1 MKTEHNPNIDELLVK
16 SMLDEASIAEQIE
29 IKQWLLDDDDNQQYF
44 EHFEL
49 IWNESKRLARIS
61 TIDENAAWERF
72 KVRAQGK
79 DQKMAEVIPM
89 YPKPVF
95 RILRMVAM
103 VLMTAGLGWLSYIF
117 AIRSS
122 SKEMLTISSGA
133 QTVTDTLPDGSIVT
147 LNRKSSISYPREFA
161 GGTRPVTLTGE
172 AFFDVKPD
180 KSKPFLISVNDVTVK
195 VVGTS
200 FNVKDNAEKT
210 EVIVETGIVEVSK
223 DTQRIRIVPREEATI
238 VKASA
243 EMRKGIT
250 VDEFHNYYRTR
261 RLFCDGTPLWRLV
274 EILNEAYEAD
284 IVIGNQR
291 LKNLPINTT
300 FDQNSLE
307 SILGVVSE
315 TLSLKVEHHGD
326 QIILK

>member
-16 SMLDEASIAEQIE
+16 SMLDEASVAEQIE
-29 IKQWLLDDDDNQQYF
+29 IKQWLLDDDDNQRYF

-49 IWNESKRLARIS
+49 IWNESKRLARMS
-61 TIDENAAWERF
+61 TVDENAAWERF
-72 KVRAQGK
+72 KTRTMANEREAQ
-79 DQKMAEVIPM
+79 VLPM
-89 YPKPVF
+89 HPRPVF

-103 VLMTAGLGWLSYIF
+103 VLMTAGVGWLSYLF
-117 AIRSS
+117 STRSS
-122 SKEMLTISSGA
+122 SHEMLTVKSGME
-133 QTVTDTLPDGSIVT
+133 TLTDTLPDGSVVT
-147 LNRKSSISYPREFA
+147 LNKKSSISYPKDFE
-161 GGTRPVTLTGE
+161 GKTRDVRLTGE
-172 AFFDVKPD
+172 AFFDVKPN

-200 FNVKDNAEKT
+200 FNVKDSAEKT
-210 EVIVETGIVEVSK
+210 EVIVETGIVEVSR
-223 DTQRIRIVPREEATI
+223 DTQRVRITPREEATI

-243 EMRKGIT
+243 QIQKGVT
-250 VDEFHNYYRTR
+250 ADEFHNYYRTR

-284 IVIGNQR
+284 IVIGSER
-291 LKNLPINTT
+291 LRNLPINTT

-315 TLSLKVEHHGD
+315 TLSLKVEHRGD
-326 QIILK
+326 QIVLK

>member
-16 SMLDEASIAEQIE
+16 SMLDEASFAEQIE
-29 IKQWLLDDDDNQQYF
+29 IKQWLLDDDDNQRYF

-49 IWNESKRLARIS
+49 IWNESKRLARAG
-61 TIDENAAWERF
+61 TVDENAAWERF
-72 KVRAQGK
+72 KARTKANERQT
-79 DQKMAEVIPM
+79 EVIPLH
-89 YPKPVF
+89 PKPIL

-103 VLMTAGLGWLSYIF
+103 VLMTAGVGWLSYLF
-117 AIRSS
+117 STRSS
-122 SKEMLTISSGA
+122 SDEMLTVASGT
-133 QTVTDTLPDGSIVT
+133 QTLTDTLPDGSIVT
-147 LNRKSSISYPREFA
+147 LNRKSSITYPQEFS
-161 GGTRPVTLTGE
+161 GKTRPVQLTGE

-200 FNVKDNAEKT
+200 FNVKDNAKKT
-210 EVIVETGIVEVSK
+210 EVIVETGIVEVSR
-223 DTQRIRIVPREEATI
+223 DTQRIRIAPREEATV
-238 VKASA
+238 VKAGSGI
-243 EMRKGIT
+243 RKSIAG
-250 VDEFHNYYRTR
+250 DEFHNYYRTR

-284 IVIGNQR
+284 IVIGNER
-291 LKNLPINTT
+291 LRNLPINTT
-300 FDQNSLE
+300 FNQNSLE

-315 TLSLKVEHHGD
+315 TLSLKVEHHGE

>member
-16 SMLDEASIAEQIE
+16 SMLDEASVAEQIE
-29 IKQWLLDDDDNQQYF
+29 IKQWLLDDDDNQRYY

-49 IWNESKRLARIS
+49 IWNESKRIARTS
-61 TIDENAAWERF
+61 TVDENAAWERF
-72 KVRAQGK
+72 KARTTAKQ
-79 DQKMAEVIPM
+79 QETEVIPL
-89 YPKPVF
+89 YPRPVF

-103 VLMTAGLGWLSYIF
+103 VLMTAGVGWLSYLL
-117 AIRSS
+117 ATRSS
-122 SKEMLTISSGA
+122 GHEMLTISSGME
-133 QTVTDTLPDGSIVT
+133 TLTDTLPDGSIVT
-147 LNRKSSISYPREFA
+147 LNRKSSISYPQNFE
-161 GGTRPVTLTGE
+161 GNTRPVQLTGE

-210 EVIVETGIVEVSK
+210 EVIVETGVVEVSR
-223 DTQRIRIVPREEATI
+223 DTQRVRITPREEAT
-238 VKASA
+238 VMKASS
-243 EMRKGIT
+243 EMRKSIT
-250 VDEFHNYYRTR
+250 ADEFHNYYRTR

-284 IVIGNQR
+284 IVIGNER
-291 LKNLPINTT
+291 LRNLPINTT
-300 FDQNSLE
+300 FNQNSLE

-315 TLSLKVEHHGD
+315 TLSLKVEQHGE

>member
-16 SMLDEASIAEQIE
+16 SMLDEASVAEQIE
-29 IKQWLLDDDDNQQYF
+29 IKQWLLDDDDNQRYF

-49 IWNESKRLARIS
+49 IWNESKRLARMS
-61 TIDENAAWERF
+61 TVDENAAWERF
-72 KVRAQGK
+72 KARTATKEQEV
-79 DQKMAEVIPM
+79 EVIPM

-103 VLMTAGLGWLSYIF
+103 VLMTAGVGWLSYLF
-117 AIRSS
+117 ATRSS
-122 SKEMLTISSGA
+122 SHEMLTVSSGM
-133 QTVTDTLPDGSIVT
+133 QTLTDTLPDGSVVT
-147 LNRKSSISYPREFA
+147 LNRKSSISYPQDFKGKTREV
-161 GGTRPVTLTGE
+161 RLTGE

-180 KSKPFLISVNDVTVK
+180 KSKPFLISVDDVTVK

-210 EVIVETGIVEVSK
+210 EVIVETGIVEVSR
-223 DTQRIRIVPREEATI
+223 DTQRVRITPREEVI
-238 VKASA
+238 VAKASA
-243 EMRKGIT
+243 RMSKGIT

-284 IVIGNQR
+284 IVIGNER

-315 TLSLKVEHHGD
+315 TLSLKVEHRGE

>member
-16 SMLDEASIAEQIE
+16 SMLDEASVAEQIE
-29 IKQWLLDDDDNQQYF
+29 IKQWLLDDDDNQRYY

-49 IWNESKRLARIS
+49 IWNESKRLARVS
-61 TIDENAAWERF
+61 SIDENAAWERF
-72 KVRAQGK
+72 KMRTAAK
-79 DQKMAEVIPM
+79 ERETEVMPM

-95 RILRMVAM
+95 RLLRMVAM
-103 VLMTAGLGWLSYIF
+103 VLMTAGVGWLSYIL
-117 AIRSS
+117 ATRSS
-122 SKEMLTISSGA
+122 SDAMLTISSGME
-133 QTVTDTLPDGSIVT
+133 TLTDTLPDGSVVT
-147 LNRKSSISYPREFA
+147 LNKKSSISYPQDFE
-161 GGTRPVTLTGE
+161 GKTRPVRLTGE
-172 AFFDVKPD
+172 AFFDVRPD

-210 EVIVETGIVEVSK
+210 EVIVETGVVEVSR
-223 DTQRIRIVPREEATI
+223 DTQRVRITPRQEATI
-238 VKASA
+238 VKARA
-243 EMRKGIT
+243 EMRKSIT
-250 VDEFHNYYRTR
+250 ADEFHNYYRTR

-284 IVIGNQR
+284 IVIGNER

-315 TLSLKVEHHGD
+315 TLSLKVEYRGE

>member
-1 MKTEHNPNIDELLVK
+1 MKTEQNPNIDELLVK

-29 IKQWLLDDDDNQQYF
+29 INQWLLDDDDNQRYF

-49 IWNESKRLARIS
+49 IWNESKRLAR
-61 TIDENAAWERF
+61 TRTVDENAAWERF
-72 KVRAQGK
+72 KARTTAK
-79 DQKMAEVIPM
+79 DREIEVIPM

-103 VLMTAGLGWLSYIF
+103 VLMTAGVGWLSYLF
-117 AIRSS
+117 ATRSFS
-122 SKEMLTISSGA
+122 NEMLTISSGME
-133 QTVTDTLPDGSIVT
+133 TLTDTLPDGSIVT

-161 GGTRPVTLTGE
+161 GKTRPVTLTGE

-210 EVIVETGIVEVSK
+210 EVIVETGVVEVSR
-223 DTQRIRIVPREEATI
+223 DTQRVRITPREEATI

-250 VDEFHNYYRTR
+250 ADEFHNYYRTR

-274 EILNEAYEAD
+274 EILNEAYEAE

-291 LKNLPINTT
+291 LRNLPINTT

>member
-16 SMLDEASIAEQIE
+16 SMLDEASVAEQIE
-29 IKQWLLDDDDNQQYF
+29 IKQWLLDDDDNQRYY

-49 IWNESKRLARIS
+49 IWNESKRLSRAS
-61 TIDENAAWERF
+61 TVDENAAWERF
-72 KVRAQGK
+72 KARTAGK
-79 DQKMAEVIPM
+79 VQEAEVMPM

-103 VLMTAGLGWLSYIF
+103 VLMTAGVGWLSYL
-117 AIRSS
+117 ASTRNSS
-122 SKEMLTISSGA
+122 PEMLRVSSGM
-133 QTVTDTLPDGSIVT
+133 QTLTDTLPDGSIVT
-147 LNRKSSISYPREFA
+147 LNRKSTIRFPKEFE
-161 GGTRPVTLTGE
+161 GKTRLVQLTGE

-200 FNVKDNAEKT
+200 FNVKDDAEKT
-210 EVIVETGIVEVSK
+210 EVIVETGIVEVARADQK
-223 DTQRIRIVPREEATI
+223 IRITPKEEAT
-238 VKASA
+238 VMKASA
-243 EMRKGIT
+243 QMRKSVTG
-250 VDEFHNYYRTR
+250 DEFYNYYRTR

-284 IVIGNQR
+284 IVIGNER
-291 LKNLPINTT
+291 LREMPINTT

-307 SILGVVSE
+307 NILGVISE

-326 QIILK
+326 RIVLK

>member
-16 SMLDEASIAEQIE
+16 SMLDEASVAEQIE
-29 IKQWLLDDDDNQQYF
+29 IKQWLLDDDDNQRYF

-49 IWNESKRLARIS
+49 IWNESKRIARMS
-61 TIDENAAWERF
+61 TVDENAAWERF
-72 KVRAQGK
+72 KARTRAQERET
-79 DQKMAEVIPM
+79 EVIPM

-103 VLMTAGLGWLSYIF
+103 VLMTAGVGWLGYLFST
-117 AIRSS
+117 RSTPR
-122 SKEMLTISSGA
+122 EMLTVRSGME
-133 QTVTDTLPDGSIVT
+133 TLTDTLPDGSVVT
-147 LNRKSSISYPREFA
+147 LNRKSSISYPKDFD
-161 GGTRPVTLTGE
+161 GKTRDVRLTGE

-200 FNVKDNAEKT
+200 FNIKDNAEKT
-210 EVIVETGIVEVSK
+210 EVIVETGIVEVSR
-223 DTQRIRIVPREEATI
+223 DTQRVRITPREEAII

-243 EMRKGIT
+243 QMRKG
-250 VDEFHNYYRTR
+250 VAADEFHNYYRTR

-284 IVIGNQR
+284 IVIGNER
-291 LKNLPINTT
+291 LRNLPINTT

-307 SILGVVSE
+307 SILGVVGE

>member
-29 IKQWLLDDDDNQQYF
+29 VKQWLLDDDDHQQYY

-49 IWNESKRLARIS
+49 IWNESKHFAQVS
-61 TIDENAAWERF
+61 TVDENAAWERF
-72 KVRAQGK
+72 KARTRIT
-79 DQKMAEVIPM
+79 EPEIIPM

-103 VLMTAGLGWLSYIF
+103 VLMTAGVGWLGYLAATRNASP
-117 AIRSS
+117 
-122 SKEMLTISSGA
+122 EMLTVYSGM
-133 QTVTDTLPDGSIVT
+133 QTLTDTLPDGSVVT
-147 LNRKSSISYPREFA
+147 LNKKSSITYPEEFK
-161 GGTRPVTLTGE
+161 GKVRPVQLTGE

-180 KSKPFLISVNDVTVK
+180 KTKPFLISVNDVTVK

-200 FNVKDNAEKT
+200 FNVKDNASKT
-210 EVIVETGIVEVSK
+210 EVIVETGIVEVSRADQK
-223 DTQRIRIVPREEATI
+223 VRITPHEEATV
-238 VKASA
+238 VKASS
-243 EMRKGIT
+243 EMQKGRT
-250 VDEFHNYYRTR
+250 GDEFYNYYRTR

-284 IVIGNQR
+284 IVIGNER
-291 LKNLPINTT
+291 LAELPINTT
-300 FDQNSLE
+300 FHQSSLE
-307 SILGVVSE
+307 SILGVISE
-315 TLSLKVEHHGD
+315 TLSLKVERHGG

>member
-16 SMLDEASIAEQIE
+16 SMLDEASVAEQIE
-29 IKQWLLDDDDNQQYF
+29 IKQWLLDDDDNQRYF

-49 IWNESKRLARIS
+49 IWTESKRLARMS
-61 TIDENAAWERF
+61 TADENAAWERF
-72 KVRAQGK
+72 KARTAAQP
-79 DQKMAEVIPM
+79 QEVKVMPM
-89 YPKPVF
+89 YPRPVF

-103 VLMTAGLGWLSYIF
+103 VLMTAGVGWLSYLL

-122 SKEMLTISSGA
+122 SHEMLTVSSGM
-133 QTVTDTLPDGSIVT
+133 QTLTDTLPDGSVVT
-147 LNRKSSISYPREFA
+147 LNRKSSISYPQNFE
-161 GGTRPVTLTGE
+161 GKTRQVQLTGE

-180 KSKPFLISVNDVTVK
+180 KSKPFLIAVNDVTVK

-200 FNVKDNAEKT
+200 FNVKDNAERT
-210 EVIVETGIVEVSK
+210 EVIVETGIVEVLR
-223 DTQRIRIVPREEATI
+223 DTQRVRITPREEATVLI
-238 VKASA
+238 VSSQ
-243 EMRKGIT
+243 MRKNVT

-284 IVIGNQR
+284 IVIGNER

-315 TLSLKVEHHGD
+315 TLSLKVEQHGH

>member
-29 IKQWLLDDDDNQQYF
+29 INQWLLDDDDNQRYF

-49 IWNESKRLARIS
+49 IWNESKRLAHTS
-61 TIDENAAWERF
+61 TVDENAAWERF
-72 KVRAQGK
+72 KARTTAK
-79 DQKMAEVIPM
+79 DRETEVMPM

-103 VLMTAGLGWLSYIF
+103 VLMTAGVGWLSYIF
-117 AIRSS
+117 ATRSS
-122 SKEMLTISSGA
+122 SDEMLTVSSGME
-133 QTVTDTLPDGSIVT
+133 TLTDTLPDGSIVT
-147 LNRKSSISYPREFA
+147 LNRKSSISYPQQFEGKTREV
-161 GGTRPVTLTGE
+161 RLTGE

-210 EVIVETGIVEVSK
+210 EVIVETGIVEVSR
-223 DTQRIRIVPREEATI
+223 DTQRIRITPREEATI

-243 EMRKGIT
+243 EMRKSIT
-250 VDEFHNYYRTR
+250 ADEFHNYYRTR

-284 IVIGNQR
+284 IVIGNER

-300 FDQNSLE
+300 FNQNSLE

>member
-1 MKTEHNPNIDELLVK
+1 MKTEQNPNIDELLVK
-16 SMLDEASIAEQIE
+16 SMLDEASVAEQIE
-29 IKQWLLDDDDNQQYF
+29 IKQWLLDDDDNQRYF

-49 IWNESKRLARIS
+49 IWNESKRLARTS
-61 TIDENAAWERF
+61 TVDENAAWERF
-72 KVRAQGK
+72 KARTTAK
-79 DQKMAEVIPM
+79 ERETEVIPM

-103 VLMTAGLGWLSYIF
+103 VLMTAGVGWLSYIF
-117 AIRSS
+117 VTRSS
-122 SKEMLTISSGA
+122 SNEMLTINSGM
-133 QTVTDTLPDGSIVT
+133 QTLTDTLPDGSVVT
-147 LNRKSSISYPREFA
+147 LNRKSSISYPQDFK
-161 GGTRPVTLTGE
+161 GNTRAVRLTGE
-172 AFFDVKPD
+172 AFFDVKPN

-210 EVIVETGIVEVSK
+210 EVVVETGIVEVSK
-223 DTQRIRIVPREEATI
+223 DTQKIRITPREEAT
-238 VKASA
+238 VLKASSK
-243 EMRKGIT
+243 MSKGIT

-284 IVIGNQR
+284 IVIGNER
-291 LKNLPINTT
+291 LRNQPINTT

-307 SILGVVSE
+307 SILDVVSE
-315 TLSLKVEHHGD
+315 TLSLKVEHRGE

>member
-29 IKQWLLDDDDNQQYF
+29 IKQWLLDDDDNQRYF

-49 IWNESKRLARIS
+49 IWNESKRLARTS
-61 TIDENAAWERF
+61 TVDENAAWERF
-72 KVRAQGK
+72 KARTNAK
-79 DQKMAEVIPM
+79 DRETEVIPM
-89 YPKPVF
+89 YPRPVF

-103 VLMTAGLGWLSYIF
+103 VLMTAGVGWLSYIF
-117 AIRSS
+117 ATRSS
-122 SKEMLTISSGA
+122 SNEMLTISSGM
-133 QTVTDTLPDGSIVT
+133 QTLTDTLPDGSIVT
-147 LNRKSSISYPREFA
+147 LNRKSSISYPQEFA
-161 GGTRPVTLTGE
+161 GKTRQVRLTGE

-180 KSKPFLISVNDVTVK
+180 KSKPFLISVDDVTVK

-210 EVIVETGIVEVSK
+210 EVIVETGIVEVSR
-223 DTQRIRIVPREEATI
+223 DTQRVRITPREEATI

-250 VDEFHNYYRTR
+250 ADEFHNYYRTR

>member
-16 SMLDEASIAEQIE
+16 SMLDEASVAEQIE
-29 IKQWLLDDDDNQQYF
+29 IKQWLLDDDDNQRYF

-49 IWNESKRLARIS
+49 IWNESKRMARIS
-61 TIDENAAWERF
+61 TVDENAAWERF
-72 KVRAQGK
+72 KARTAAKEQEV
-79 DQKMAEVIPM
+79 EVIPM

-103 VLMTAGLGWLSYIF
+103 VLMTVGVGWLSYLF
-117 AIRSS
+117 ATRSS
-122 SKEMLTISSGA
+122 SDEMLTISSGM
-133 QTVTDTLPDGSIVT
+133 QTLTDTLPDGSVVT
-147 LNRKSSISYPREFA
+147 LNRKSSISYPQDFKGKTREV
-161 GGTRPVTLTGE
+161 RLTGE

-180 KSKPFLISVNDVTVK
+180 KSKPFLISVDDVTVK

-210 EVIVETGIVEVSK
+210 EVIVETGIVEVSR
-223 DTQRIRIVPREEATI
+223 DTQRIRITPREEAI
-238 VKASA
+238 LVKASA
-243 EMRKGIT
+243 KMSKGIT

-274 EILNEAYEAD
+274 EILNEVYEAD
-284 IVIGNQR
+284 IVIGNER
-291 LKNLPINTT
+291 LRNEPINTT

-307 SILGVVSE
+307 SILDVVSE
-315 TLSLKVEHHGD
+315 TLSLKVEHRGE

>member
-29 IKQWLLDDDDNQQYF
+29 IKQWLLDDDDNQRYF

-49 IWNESKRLARIS
+49 IWNESKRLARTS
-61 TIDENAAWERF
+61 TVDENAAWERF
-72 KVRAQGK
+72 KARTRAR
-79 DQKMAEVIPM
+79 DQETEIIPM

-103 VLMTAGLGWLSYIF
+103 VLMTAGVGWLSYIF
-117 AIRSS
+117 ATRSS
-122 SKEMLTISSGA
+122 SNEMLTISSGM
-133 QTVTDTLPDGSIVT
+133 QTLTDTLPDGSIVT
-147 LNRKSSISYPREFA
+147 LNRKSSISYPQEFE
-161 GGTRPVTLTGE
+161 GNTRPVRLTGE
-172 AFFDVKPD
+172 AFFDVKPN

-210 EVIVETGIVEVSK
+210 EVIVETGIVEVSR
-223 DTQRIRIVPREEATI
+223 DTQRVRITPREEATI

-250 VDEFHNYYRTR
+250 ADEFHNYYRTR

-284 IVIGNQR
+284 IVIGNPR

>member
-16 SMLDEASIAEQIE
+16 SMLDEASVAEQIE
-29 IKQWLLDDDDNQQYF
+29 IKQWLLDDDDNQRYF

-49 IWNESKRLARIS
+49 IWTESKRLARRS
-61 TIDENAAWERF
+61 TVDENAAWERF
-72 KVRAQGK
+72 KARTVKQRET
-79 DQKMAEVIPM
+79 EVIPM

-95 RILRMVAM
+95 RVLRMVAM
-103 VLMTAGLGWLSYIF
+103 VLMTAGVGWLSYLL
-117 AIRSS
+117 ATRSS
-122 SKEMLTISSGA
+122 SHEMLTISSGM
-133 QTVTDTLPDGSIVT
+133 QTLTDTLPDGSIVT
-147 LNRKSSISYPREFA
+147 LNRKSSISYPQEFA
-161 GGTRPVTLTGE
+161 GTTRPVTLTGE

-210 EVIVETGIVEVSK
+210 EVIVETGVVEVSR
-223 DTQRIRIVPREEATI
+223 DTQRVRITPREEATI
-238 VKASA
+238 VKANA
-243 EMRKGIT
+243 EMRKGIAA
-250 VDEFHNYYRTR
+250 DQFHNYYRTR

-274 EILNEAYEAD
+274 EILNEAYDAD

-300 FDQNSLE
+300 FDQHSLE

>member
-29 IKQWLLDDDDNQQYF
+29 INQWLLDDDDNQRYF

-49 IWNESKRLARIS
+49 IWNESKRLARTS
-61 TIDENAAWERF
+61 TVDENAAWERF
-72 KVRAQGK
+72 KARTTAK
-79 DQKMAEVIPM
+79 DRETEVMPM

-103 VLMTAGLGWLSYIF
+103 VLMTAGVGWLSYIF
-117 AIRSS
+117 ATRSS
-122 SKEMLTISSGA
+122 SDEMLTVSSGME
-133 QTVTDTLPDGSIVT
+133 TLTDTLPDGSIVT
-147 LNRKSSISYPREFA
+147 LNRKSSISHPQQFEGKTREV
-161 GGTRPVTLTGE
+161 RLTGE

-210 EVIVETGIVEVSK
+210 EVIVETGIVEVSR
-223 DTQRIRIVPREEATI
+223 DTQRIRITPREEATI

-243 EMRKGIT
+243 EMRKSIT
-250 VDEFHNYYRTR
+250 ADEFHNYYRTR

-284 IVIGNQR
+284 IVIGNER

-300 FDQNSLE
+300 FNQNSLE

>member
-16 SMLDEASIAEQIE
+16 SMLDEASVAEQIE
-29 IKQWLLDDDDNQQYF
+29 IKQWLLDDDDNQRYF

-49 IWNESKRLARIS
+49 IWNESKRIARTS
-61 TIDENAAWERF
+61 TVDENAAWERF
-72 KVRAQGK
+72 KARTTVKERET
-79 DQKMAEVIPM
+79 EVLPM

-103 VLMTAGLGWLSYIF
+103 VLMTAGVGWLSYIF
-117 AIRSS
+117 ATRSS
-122 SKEMLTISSGA
+122 SNEMLTISSGM
-133 QTVTDTLPDGSIVT
+133 QTLTDTLPDGSVVT
-147 LNRKSSISYPREFA
+147 LNRKSSISSRQDFA
-161 GGTRPVTLTGE
+161 GKTRDVKLTGE

-210 EVIVETGIVEVSK
+210 EVIVETGIVEVSR
-223 DTQRIRIVPREEATI
+223 DTQRVRITPRHEAI
-238 VKASA
+238 IMKASS
-243 EMRKGIT
+243 EMRKSIT
-250 VDEFHNYYRTR
+250 AYEFHNYYRTR
-261 RLFCDGTPLWRLV
+261 KLFCDGTPLWRLV

-284 IVIGNQR
+284 IVIGNER
-291 LKNLPINTT
+291 LRNQPINTT

-307 SILGVVSE
+307 SILDVVSE
-315 TLSLKVEHHGD
+315 TLSLKVEHRGE

>member
-16 SMLDEASIAEQIE
+16 SMLDEASVAEQIE
-29 IKQWLLDDDDNQQYF
+29 IKQWLLDDDDNQRYF

-49 IWNESKRLARIS
+49 IWNESKRFARTS
-61 TIDENAAWERF
+61 TVDENAAWERF
-72 KVRAQGK
+72 KARTTAK
-79 DQKMAEVIPM
+79 ERETEVLPM

-103 VLMTAGLGWLSYIF
+103 VLMTAGVGWLSYIF
-117 AIRSS
+117 ATRSS
-122 SKEMLTISSGA
+122 SDEMLTISSGM
-133 QTVTDTLPDGSIVT
+133 QTLTDTLPDGSVVT
-147 LNRKSSISYPREFA
+147 LNRKSSISFPQDFK
-161 GGTRPVTLTGE
+161 GKTRDVRLIGE

-210 EVIVETGIVEVSK
+210 EVIVETGIVEVAT
-223 DTQRIRIVPREEATI
+223 DTQKVRITPREEAT
-238 VKASA
+238 VLKASSK
-243 EMRKGIT
+243 MRKGIT
-250 VDEFHNYYRTR
+250 ADEFHNYYRTR

-284 IVIGNQR
+284 IVIGNER
-291 LKNLPINTT
+291 LRNLPINTT

-315 TLSLKVEHHGD
+315 TLSLKVEQHGD
-326 QIILK
+326 QIVLK

>member
-29 IKQWLLDDDDNQQYF
+29 IKQWLLDDDDHQRYF

-49 IWNESKRLARIS
+49 IWNESKRLAR
-61 TIDENAAWERF
+61 TRTVDENAAWERF
-72 KVRAQGK
+72 KARTTAK
-79 DQKMAEVIPM
+79 DREMEVIPM

-103 VLMTAGLGWLSYIF
+103 VLMTAGVGWLSYLF
-117 AIRSS
+117 ATRSS
-122 SKEMLTISSGA
+122 SNEMLTISSGM
-133 QTVTDTLPDGSIVT
+133 QTLTDTLPDGSIVT
-147 LNRKSSISYPREFA
+147 LNRKSSISYPQEFA
-161 GGTRPVTLTGE
+161 GRTRPVVLTGE

-210 EVIVETGIVEVSK
+210 EVIVETGVVEVSR
-223 DTQRIRIVPREEATI
+223 DTQRVRITPREEATI

-243 EMRKGIT
+243 KMRKGIT
-250 VDEFHNYYRTR
+250 ADEFHNYYRTR

-315 TLSLKVEHHGD
+315 TLSLKVEHYGD

>member
-29 IKQWLLDDDDNQQYF
+29 IKQWLLDDDDNQRYF

-49 IWNESKRLARIS
+49 IWNESKRLARTS
-61 TIDENAAWERF
+61 TVDENAAWERF
-72 KVRAQGK
+72 KVRTNAK
-79 DQKMAEVIPM
+79 DRETEVIPM

-103 VLMTAGLGWLSYIF
+103 VLMTAGVGWLSYIF
-117 AIRSS
+117 ATRSS
-122 SKEMLTISSGA
+122 SDEMLTVSSGM
-133 QTVTDTLPDGSIVT
+133 QTLTDTLPDGSVVT
-147 LNRKSSISYPREFA
+147 LNRKSSISYPQEFA
-161 GGTRPVTLTGE
+161 GKTRQVRLTGE

-210 EVIVETGIVEVSK
+210 EVIVETGIVEVSR
-223 DTQRIRIVPREEATI
+223 DTQRVRITPREEATI

-250 VDEFHNYYRTR
+250 ADEFHNYYRTR

>member
-1 MKTEHNPNIDELLVK
+1 MKTEQNPNIDELLVK
-16 SMLDEASIAEQIE
+16 SMLDEASVAEQIE
-29 IKQWLLDDDDNQQYF
+29 IKQWLLDDDDNQRYF

-49 IWNESKRLARIS
+49 IWNESKRLARTS
-61 TIDENAAWERF
+61 TVDENAAWERF
-72 KVRAQGK
+72 RARTVAK
-79 DQKMAEVIPM
+79 EREPEVIPM
-89 YPKPVF
+89 YTKPVF

-103 VLMTAGLGWLSYIF
+103 VLMTAGVGWLSYIF
-117 AIRSS
+117 ATRSS
-122 SKEMLTISSGA
+122 PNEMLTVSSGM
-133 QTVTDTLPDGSIVT
+133 QTLTDTLPDGSVVT
-147 LNRKSSISYPREFA
+147 LNRKSSISYPQDFKGKTREV
-161 GGTRPVTLTGE
+161 RLTGE

-180 KSKPFLISVNDVTVK
+180 KSKPFLIAVNDVTVK

-210 EVIVETGIVEVSK
+210 EVIVETGIVEVSR
-223 DTQRIRIVPREEATI
+223 DTQRVRITPREEAI
-238 VKASA
+238 VVKANSKLS
-243 EMRKGIT
+243 KGIT

-284 IVIGNQR
+284 IVIGNER
-291 LKNLPINTT
+291 LRNMPINTT

-307 SILGVVSE
+307 NILSVVSE
-315 TLSLKVEHHGD
+315 TLSLKVEHHGG

>member
-29 IKQWLLDDDDNQQYF
+29 INQWLLDDDDNQRYF

-49 IWNESKRLARIS
+49 IWNESKRLARTS
-61 TIDENAAWERF
+61 TVDENAAWERF
-72 KVRAQGK
+72 KARTTAK
-79 DQKMAEVIPM
+79 DRETEVMPM

-103 VLMTAGLGWLSYIF
+103 VLMTAGVGWLSYIF
-117 AIRSS
+117 ATRSS
-122 SKEMLTISSGA
+122 SDEMLTVSSGME
-133 QTVTDTLPDGSIVT
+133 TLTDTLPDGSIVT
-147 LNRKSSISYPREFA
+147 LNRKSSISYPQQFEGKTREV
-161 GGTRPVTLTGE
+161 RLTGE

-210 EVIVETGIVEVSK
+210 EVIVETGIVEVSR
-223 DTQRIRIVPREEATI
+223 DTQRIRITPREEATI

-243 EMRKGIT
+243 EMRKSIT
-250 VDEFHNYYRTR
+250 ADEFHNYYRTR

-284 IVIGNQR
+284 IVIGNER

-300 FDQNSLE
+300 FNQNSLE

>member
-1 MKTEHNPNIDELLVK
+1 MKTEQNPNIDELLVK
-16 SMLDEASIAEQIE
+16 SMLDEASVAEQIE
-29 IKQWLLDDDDNQQYF
+29 IKQWLLDDDDNQRYF

-49 IWNESKRLARIS
+49 IWNESKRVARMS
-61 TIDENAAWERF
+61 TVDENAAWERF
-72 KVRAQGK
+72 KARTAAKEQEV
-79 DQKMAEVIPM
+79 EVIPM

-103 VLMTAGLGWLSYIF
+103 VLMTAGVGWLSYLF
-117 AIRSS
+117 ATRSS
-122 SKEMLTISSGA
+122 SNEMLTISSGM
-133 QTVTDTLPDGSIVT
+133 QTLTDTLPDGSVVT
-147 LNRKSSISYPREFA
+147 LNRKSSISYPQDFKGKTREV
-161 GGTRPVTLTGE
+161 RLTGE

-180 KSKPFLISVNDVTVK
+180 KSKPFLISVDDVTVK

-210 EVIVETGIVEVSK
+210 EVIVETGIVEVSR
-223 DTQRIRIVPREEATI
+223 DTQRIRITPREEAI
-238 VKASA
+238 LVKASA
-243 EMRKGIT
+243 KMSKGIT

-274 EILNEAYEAD
+274 EILNEAYDAD
-284 IVIGNQR
+284 IVIGNER
-291 LKNLPINTT
+291 LRNEPINTT

-307 SILGVVSE
+307 SILDVVSE
-315 TLSLKVEHHGD
+315 TLSLKVEHRGE

>member
-1 MKTEHNPNIDELLVK
+1 
-16 SMLDEASIAEQIE
+16 
-29 IKQWLLDDDDNQQYF
+29 
-44 EHFEL
+44 
-49 IWNESKRLARIS
+49 
-61 TIDENAAWERF
+61 
-72 KVRAQGK
+72 
-79 DQKMAEVIPM
+79 M

-103 VLMTAGLGWLSYIF
+103 VLMTAGVGWLSYIF
-117 AIRSS
+117 ATRSS
-122 SKEMLTISSGA
+122 SNEMLTISSGME
-133 QTVTDTLPDGSIVT
+133 TLTDTLPDGSVVT
-147 LNRKSSISYPREFA
+147 LNRKSSISYPQEFA
-161 GGTRPVTLTGE
+161 GKTRQVRLTGE

-180 KSKPFLISVNDVTVK
+180 KSKPFLISVDDVTVK

-210 EVIVETGIVEVSK
+210 EVIVETGIVEVSR
-223 DTQRIRIVPREEATI
+223 DTQRVRITPREEATI

-250 VDEFHNYYRTR
+250 ADEFHNYYRTR